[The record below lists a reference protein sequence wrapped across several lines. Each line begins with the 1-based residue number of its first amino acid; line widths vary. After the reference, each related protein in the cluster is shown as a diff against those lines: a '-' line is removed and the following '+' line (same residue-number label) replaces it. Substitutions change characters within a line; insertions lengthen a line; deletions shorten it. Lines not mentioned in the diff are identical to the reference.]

1 MTTPRD
7 TSPSRRVRAN
17 GDGTVYQR
25 KDGRW
30 EAAGYVLA
38 PGNTR
43 KRIRVY
49 GTTRKES
56 LAKLTE
62 KIASSK
68 RGVPVP
74 SAQGSMAAYL
84 TYWLENVAIH
94 LRENTHTR
102 YTTCVHRYHIPGLGK
117 KKLTKLT
124 AKDVRTWLTQLRTTC
139 QCCSRGIDA
148 RRDQPL
154 CCAAGQCCHRLLSP
168 LTLTYL
174 HSVLKSALEHAVR
187 EEEIPRNVA
196 RNVRTGT
203 PRPRRFEPL
212 TADKARE
219 LLTATQGHR
228 LHALFELA
236 LHTGFRKG
244 ELLGLHWEDLDL
256 DAGTAAIRR
265 TLQRTAT
272 GGLTT
277 LPTKTRSSERRIAI
291 PNRCVQSLE
300 RHHEQQQREREEQAK
315 RGSPTGTSSPL
326 HRADRWTRPTSPAPS
341 PRSSARPASAA
352 SACTTYDTPPT
363 LLLEQGV
370 ELVVI
375 KEILGH
381 AHIGVTATVYAH
393 VRLRLQR
400 DAIDA
405 LGTALSSPETTATA
419 SGDGDDPPALAALVH
434 CRCRQLLPSPH
445 AEAPPGHTRR
455 GFRFA
460 AATRSCSTH
469 ALVSQKPQIEM

>member
-1 MTTPRD
+1 MITPRD
-7 TSPSRRVRAN
+7 TAASRRTRAN

-25 KDGRW
+25 KDRRW

-49 GTTRKES
+49 GNSRTEA

-62 KIASSK
+62 KIAASN
-68 RGVPVP
+68 RGVPVVT
-74 SAQGSMAAYL
+74 AQGSLAAYL
-84 TYWLENVAIH
+84 AYWLESVAVHH
-94 LRENTHTR
+94 LRETTHTR
-102 YTTCVHRYHIPGLGK
+102 YTACVDRYLIPGLGR

-124 AKDVRTWLTQLRTTC
+124 AKDVRTWLNQLRTTC
-139 QCCSRGIDA
+139 QCCTRGIDA
-148 RRDQPL
+148 RRDQPC
-154 CCAAGQCCHRLLSP
+154 CCAIGQCCSKLLSP
-168 LTLTYL
+168 LTLTYV

-212 TADKARE
+212 TADEARQF
-219 LLTATQGHR
+219 LTTVRGHR

-236 LHTGFRKG
+236 LHTGLRKG
-244 ELLGLHWEDLDL
+244 ELLGLRWEDLDL
-256 DAGTAAIRR
+256 DTGTAAIRR
-265 TLQRTAT
+265 TLQRTTT

-277 LPTKTRSSERRIAI
+277 LPTKTRASERRIAL
-291 PNRCVQSLE
+291 PARCLQSLKL
-300 RHHEQQQREREEQAK
+300 HHEQQERERKAA
-315 RGSPTGTSSPL
+315 GTSWQHSGHVFTTAQGGSIDPTNL
-326 HRADRWTRPTSPAPS
+326 SRAFTTLLRK
-341 PRSSARPASAA
+341 ARLRRIRFHDLRHSTA
-352 SACTTYDTPPT
+352 T

-375 KEILGH
+375 KELLGH

-400 DAIDA
+400 DAIDTLGRA
-405 LGTALSSPETTATA
+405 LDHP
-419 SGDGDDPPALAALVH
+419 
-434 CRCRQLLPSPH
+434 
-445 AEAPPGHTRR
+445 
-455 GFRFA
+455 
-460 AATRSCSTH
+460 
-469 ALVSQKPQIEM
+469 

>member
-7 TSPSRRVRAN
+7 TPASRRVRAN

-25 KDGRW
+25 KDNRW

-49 GTTRKES
+49 GTTRKEALS
-56 LAKLTE
+56 KLTE
-62 KIASSK
+62 KIAASN
-68 RGVPVP
+68 RGLPAP
-74 SAQGSMAAYL
+74 SARGSLAAYL
-84 TYWLENVAIH
+84 TYWLENGAVHH

-102 YTTCVHRYHIPGLGK
+102 YTAVTRLYLIPGLGK

-124 AKDVRTWLTQLRTTC
+124 AKDVRTWLNQLRTTC
-139 QCCSRGIDA
+139 QCCTRGLDTA
-148 RRDQPL
+148 RDQPL
-154 CCAAGQCCHRLLSP
+154 CCAAGNCCSKRLSP

-212 TADKARE
+212 TAEEARE
-219 LLTATQGHR
+219 FLAAASGHR
-228 LHALFELA
+228 LQPLFELA
-236 LHTGFRKG
+236 LHTGLRKG
-244 ELLGLHWEDLDL
+244 ELLGLRWEDLDL
-256 DAGTAAIRR
+256 AGGTASIRR
-265 TLQRTAT
+265 TLQRTST

-277 LPTKTRSSERRIAI
+277 LPTKTRASERRIAL
-291 PNRCVQSLE
+291 PTRCVQSLKLH
-300 RHHEQQQREREEQAK
+300 REQQQREREAAGTTCQHS
-315 RGSPTGTSSPL
+315 RHVFTTTQGSPIDPTNL
-326 HRADRWTRPTSPAPS
+326 TRTF
-341 PRSSARPASAA
+341 
-352 SACTTYDTPPT
+352 TTLLRNAGLRRIRFHDVRHSTAT

-375 KEILGH
+375 KELLGH
-381 AHIGVTATVYAH
+381 AHIAVTATVYAH

-400 DAIDA
+400 DAIDL
-405 LGTALSSPETTATA
+405 LGNAFDGPANDGSTHDD
-419 SGDGDDPPALAALVH
+419 DGDDPPPCGATVH
-434 CRCRQLLPSPH
+434 
-445 AEAPPGHTRR
+445 
-455 GFRFA
+455 
-460 AATRSCSTH
+460 
-469 ALVSQKPQIEM
+469 

>member
-1 MTTPRD
+1 MTTSRD
-7 TSPSRRVRAN
+7 TPASRRVRAN

-38 PGNTR
+38 PGNTQ
-43 KRIRVY
+43 KRVRVY
-49 GTTRKES
+49 GTTRKEA

-62 KIASSK
+62 KIATSN
-68 RGVPVP
+68 RGLPVP
-74 SAQGSMAAYL
+74 SAQGSLAAYL
-84 TYWLENVAIH
+84 TYWLEYVAVHH

-102 YTTCVHRYHIPGLGK
+102 YTTCVDRYLIPGLGK

-124 AKDVRTWLTQLRTTC
+124 AKDIRTWLNQLRTTC
-139 QCCSRGIDA
+139 QCCTRRIDA
-148 RRDQPL
+148 RRDQPR
-154 CCAAGQCCHRLLSP
+154 CCAAGQCCRKLLSP
-168 LTLTYL
+168 LTLTYI

-212 TADKARE
+212 TADEARR
-219 LLTATQGHR
+219 LLTTAQGHR

-236 LHTGFRKG
+236 LHTGLRKG
-244 ELLGLHWEDLDL
+244 ELLGLRWEDLDL
-256 DAGTAAIRR
+256 IAGTATIRR
-265 TLQRTAT
+265 TLQRTAA

-277 LPTKTRSSERRIAI
+277 LPTKTRASERRIAL
-291 PNRCVQSLE
+291 PTRCVQSLKLHQE
-300 RHHEQQQREREEQAK
+300 QQHEQETA
-315 RGSPTGTSSPL
+315 GSSWLHHGHVFTTAQGRPIDPTNL
-326 HRADRWTRPTSPAPS
+326 TRTFITLLRKAGLRRIRFHDLRHSTA
-341 PRSSARPASAA
+341 
-352 SACTTYDTPPT
+352 T

-375 KEILGH
+375 KELLGH

-400 DAIDA
+400 DAIDTLSAA
-405 LGTALSSPETTATA
+405 LNGP
-419 SGDGDDPPALAALVH
+419 SGHEPPRDDGIDPPLCGAIV
-434 CRCRQLLPSPH
+434 R
-445 AEAPPGHTRR
+445 
-455 GFRFA
+455 
-460 AATRSCSTH
+460 
-469 ALVSQKPQIEM
+469 

>member
-7 TSPSRRVRAN
+7 TNPSRRSRAN

-38 PGNTR
+38 VGDTR
-43 KRIRVY
+43 KRVRVY
-49 GTTRKES
+49 GTTRKEA

-62 KIASSK
+62 KTATSN
-68 RGVPVP
+68 RGVPMV
-74 SAQGSMAAYL
+74 SVHDSLAAFL
-84 TYWLENVAIH
+84 TYWLENVAVH
-94 LRENTHTR
+94 QLRENTHTR
-102 YTTCVHRYHIPGLGK
+102 YTACVNRYLIPGLGK
-117 KKLTKLT
+117 KKLAKLA
-124 AKDVRTWLTQLRTTC
+124 AKDIRTWLNELRTVC
-139 QCCSRGIDA
+139 QCCARGIDA
-148 RRDQPL
+148 GRKPDAQADHRPR
-154 CCAAGQCCHRLLSP
+154 CCAIGKCCRKQLSP
-168 LTLTYL
+168 LTLAYI

-212 TADKARE
+212 TADEARIF
-219 LLTATQGHR
+219 LSAAQSHR

-236 LHTGFRKG
+236 LRTGLRKG
-244 ELLGLHWEDLDL
+244 ELLGLRWEDLDL
-256 DAGTAAIRR
+256 AGGTASIRR
-265 TLQRTAT
+265 TLQRTST

-277 LPTKTRSSERRIAI
+277 LPTKTLSSERRIAL
-291 PNRCVQSLE
+291 PTPCLRSL
-300 RHHEQQQREREEQAK
+300 RDHRDQQTREREKAG
-315 RGSPTGTSSPL
+315 RGWKESGQVF
-326 HRADRWTRPTSPAPS
+326 TRPDGHPIEPATLTRHFKALLCRAGLRQIRFHDLRHS
-341 PRSSARPASAA
+341 TA
-352 SACTTYDTPPT
+352 T

-400 DAIDA
+400 DAIDL
-405 LGTALSSPETTATA
+405 LGHVLRDPAETT
-419 SGDGDDPPALAALVH
+419 SKPDDGGDPHLCAAPV
-434 CRCRQLLPSPH
+434 R
-445 AEAPPGHTRR
+445 
-455 GFRFA
+455 
-460 AATRSCSTH
+460 
-469 ALVSQKPQIEM
+469 